1 MNDSVSILVA
11 VVLILVA
18 LRWMLGGSQQLP
30 EQQGN
35 ARRGSPRR
43 PQHRATPQMIEM
55 VRNVFPNIPTAAIV
69 ADLQRTGN
77 VERTIDNALRDGGL
91 PLPPPPTPP
100 PTTNSNEA
108 SSSSSNAQSSS
119 NFSNLVQRYHLEK
132 ADGSQ
137 DLAEPEKVWGT
148 TADKRQEVL
157 RKRKEFMVLQARR
170 RMMEKQKEKE
180 QQKTSPTVTTTTM
193 ATATEEEEKKSEN
206 PSYDDMSVEQLNAL
220 SPEERRQQLLDA
232 LERRN
237 VNS

>member
-1 MNDSVSILVA
+1 MNESVSILVS
-11 VVLILVA
+11 VVLILIA

-100 PTTNSNEA
+100 PTTNEA
-108 SSSSSNAQSSS
+108 SSSSSNAQTSS

-132 ADGSQ
+132 ADGNE

-170 RMMEKQKEKE
+170 KMMEKEK
-180 QQKTSPTVTTTTM
+180 KTSPVATTTTTTT
-193 ATATEEEEKKSEN
+193 TATNTTTTEDN
-206 PSYDDMSVEQLNAL
+206 NNASYDDMSVEQLNAL